1 MKRIVIAVLCLLSF
15 SFLTAQTESK
25 KGDNINDSVKSSR
38 TEKLKI
44 QLSPYFYTSPLDY
57 SSRFMNTD
65 LDFLLPFR
73 DYKEEGQTASLTY
86 DLIRSRKELNKF
98 MMQQSEW
105 MKKGDLGVFG
115 EILATVNFA
124 AAFGLIAAHLIKY
137 QNGPGEDV
145 HSKKDKKGK

>member
-1 MKRIVIAVLCLLSF
+1 MKSILIAFFSLLSF
-15 SFLTAQTESK
+15 SISTAQTDLKQS
-25 KGDNINDSVKSSR
+25 GNINDPLKSPSAD
-38 TEKLKI
+38 KLKI
-44 QLSPYFYTSPLDY
+44 QLSPYFYSSPLNY
-57 SSRFMNTD
+57 SSRFMDTD
-65 LDFLLPFR
+65 FDFLLPFR
-73 DYKEEGQTASLTY
+73 DYNDNGQTASLTY

-137 QNGPGEDV
+137 QNGPSEDV
-145 HSKKDKKGK
+145 HSKKDKKEK